1 MQRNLIYKDFL
12 LVRHYL
18 IGFAVVV
25 LGCYTFLAWGMDHLL
40 EFHTYST
47 NARLA
52 IVLSGCSYC
61 AFLCSFFLFALIA
74 GSTFAMERQD
84 RSCEFMDALPPNRI
98 QRCTSKAV
106 IIAVPLLITV
116 AVNTLVAFVANRIA
130 FEAAITHRVI
140 PMSVVMDIVF
150 LLLGSIGIGW
160 CISSLATTTGAP
172 ILLGLISPLLIMYTV
187 FLVNYLLG
195 HEAKEFEF
203 LHQSGR
209 AGLVTGI
216 LGFLIG
222 SLWFIREGRA

>member
-1 MQRNLIYKDFL
+1 MQRNLMYKDYR

-18 IGFAVVV
+18 IGLAIVV

-40 EFHTYST
+40 EFNAYSA

-52 IVLSGCSYC
+52 VVLSGCNYC

-74 GSTFAMERQD
+74 GNTFAMERQD

-106 IIAVPLLITV
+106 VVAVPLLISV
-116 AVNTLVAFVANRIA
+116 AINVLVAFLANRIA
-130 FEAAITHRVI
+130 VEAAITERII
-140 PMSVVMDIVF
+140 PMSVVMDIVC
-150 LLLGSIGIGW
+150 LLLGTIGIAW
-160 CISSLATTTGAP
+160 CISSIATNTGAP
-172 ILLGLISPLLIMYTV
+172 ILLGLISPLLIMNAV

-195 HEAKEFEF
+195 HEAKDFEF